1 VWPIPG
7 GRYDPQR
14 LGRIVLIS
22 LGALALLA
30 LVLFTMRLRDTGE
43 QRRAAVERQEQETPA
58 VEETEPAGE
67 VPAET
72 VLISED
78 VIGADATEAEQ
89 VLSEGG
95 LEVSTEPVSSE
106 EYPEGAVVD
115 TSPPVGTE
123 LSQGDAITLLVST
136 GPSDEEDDDD
146 EEEDETGPPKHSK
159 GKGPKKEK
167 DD

>member
-1 VWPIPG
+1 
-7 GRYDPQR
+7 

-43 QRRAAVERQEQETPA
+43 QRRAAAERQERGTPA
-58 VEETEPAGE
+58 DEETQPAGE

-72 VLISED
+72 VLIRED
-78 VIGADATEAEQ
+78 LIGADAAEVEQ

-123 LSQGDAITLLVST
+123 LTEGDAITLFVSA
-136 GPSDEEDDDD
+136 GPSDEKEDDH
-146 EEEDETGPPKHSK
+146 EEEDESGPPEHSK